1 MNDQIEKQHIYAELI
16 NKSGKQRMLS
26 QKTALMTLRI
36 SNNSDKGLIE
46 KRNDLIQ
53 IMETD
58 HEFIISNL
66 TSDDIEKVYFSS
78 PHDLN
83 KEVVNYLNLL
93 KNSYVDD
100 NTYIQSVFY
109 ASSNLLLKL
118 DFAVNAFQ
126 EESEYVTNKLQKR
139 GRFVLIGSLLTLSI
153 EYFIIFL
160 PIFKR
165 NKRNKQRLKELNH
178 ELTFLMKNNPDGMLM
193 LSMNGDVKMFSQM
206 TNEMLGYTEEELS
219 QLTIFDLDSHL
230 TKEQIADKFTSFS
243 VDDVSIFET
252 KLRCKNGS
260 IFDALI
266 SARIIRLNKGEFV
279 YCSMTDVSE
288 LNKIKF
294 YRDIDTLKLKIAAQS
309 ANMGIWQW
317 NPKNGQ
323 IYCDE
328 QMHKIF
334 CADRTDSSKDVYF
347 WLNKITEKYRTNIIN
362 EVKNIVRSKTAFQ
375 SNFAITICNGEQR
388 IIQSSATPLFNKNGD
403 IETIVGTNLDITD
416 RQNHLSKIN
425 ELNRQLEQ
433 VQEII
438 ELGYWKLNHQSQEMF
453 WSEKIYSFFEVDKD
467 EYTPSYLG
475 SLDFIHPDDREMV
488 KNAQNYSDEPQNKL
502 NSITFRLVMP
512 DGRIKYIH
520 EMAQTFY
527 DPNTSA
533 LQTIGALQ
541 DITARR
547 VSEIENER
555 YLELI
560 DQNILSTTMSIDGTI
575 TNVSQAFSQL
585 CGYSKNELIGH
596 KRDITLHPNLSTS
609 ERQSFWKI
617 LNTKDVWQGESK
629 NMTKTEQAFWL
640 TSVFSPIYDDFN
652 RIVGYSEI
660 SQDITDR
667 KLAEEL
673 SITDQLTGINNRLHL
688 EKVLETEIEGMHNK
702 HSKHSLLIIDLDHFK
717 SINDTYGHLVG
728 DEVLKHFSHVLAE
741 NTRKTDCV
749 GRWGG
754 EEFLVICPN
763 TDLNSAMILAEKL
776 RSQVEKSQ
784 FPTVDKVTCCIGVAD
799 FRRGDNN
806 KEQAL
811 ALADKALYAA
821 KEQGRNKVV
830 SYGSWLKTVEA

>member
-1 MNDQIEKQHIYAELI
+1 MNDQIEKQRIYAELI
-16 NKSGKQRMLS
+16 NISGKQRMLS
-26 QKTALMTLRI
+26 QKLALMTARVD
-36 SNNSDKGLIE
+36 NTNEQGLIE
-46 KRNDLIQ
+46 YRNNLIHN
-53 IMETD
+53 MESD
-58 HEFIISNL
+58 HDFIISNL
-66 TSDDIEKVYFSS
+66 PSEHIEEIYFSS
-78 PHDLN
+78 PYDLN
-83 KEVVNYLNLL
+83 EHVVNYLNLL
-93 KNSYVDD
+93 KKSSVDD
-100 NTYIQSVFY
+100 DTYIQSVFY
-109 ASSNLLLKL
+109 SASKLLLKL

-139 GRFVLIGSLLTLSI
+139 GQFVLIGSLLTLSI
-153 EYFIIFL
+153 EYFLIFL

-165 NKRNKQRLKELNH
+165 NKRNEQQLSELND
-178 ELTFLMKNNPDGMLM
+178 ELQFLIKNNPDGMIM
-193 LSMNGDVKMFSQM
+193 LSMDGGIKMFSQM
-206 TNEMLGYTEEELS
+206 ANEMLGYAEEELS
-219 QLTIFDLDSHL
+219 QLTLFDLDCHL
-230 TKEQIADKFTSFS
+230 SKEQIKTNISSLSMDE
-243 VDDVSIFET
+243 VSIFET
-252 KLRCKNGS
+252 KLTCKDGS
-260 IFDALI
+260 VFDALI
-266 SARIIRLNKGEFV
+266 SARIITLNGEEFIYSSTRNV
-279 YCSMTDVSE
+279 TE
-288 LNKIKF
+288 LNKIKHE
-294 YRDIDTLKLKIAAQS
+294 RDIDTLKLKIAAQS
-309 ANMGIWQW
+309 ANMGFWQW
-317 NPKNGQ
+317 NP
-323 IYCDE
+323 YTREASCDE
-328 QMHKIF
+328 QMHEIF
-334 CADRTDSSKDVYF
+334 EVDHSDSSNNSFF
-347 WLNKITEKYRTNIIN
+347 WVNKISDKHRENVIN
-362 EVKNIVRSKTAFQ
+362 DVRNIVESKTAFQ
-375 SNFAITICNGEQR
+375 SNFILSAPNGEQK
-388 IIQSSATPLFNKNGD
+388 IIQYSATPLFNENGE
-403 IETIVGTNLDITD
+403 IETIVGTNLDITE

-425 ELNRQLEQ
+425 ELNKQLEQ

-527 DPNTSA
+527 DTNTSA

-596 KRDITLHPNLSTS
+596 KRNTILHQNLSTS
-609 ERQSFWKI
+609 ERQSFWQI

-629 NMTKTEQAFWL
+629 NMTKAKQAFWL
-640 TSVFSPIYDDFN
+640 TSVLSPIYDDFN

-660 SQDITDR
+660 SQDITGR

-688 EKVLETEIEGMHNK
+688 EKVLETKIKGMHNEQ
-702 HSKHSLLIIDLDHFK
+702 SKHSLLIIDLDHFK

-728 DEVLKHFSHVLAE
+728 DEVLKHFTHVLTK

-784 FPTVDKVTCCIGVAD
+784 FPTVEQVTCCIGVAEYKSRD
-799 FRRGDNN
+799 KN

-811 ALADKALYAA
+811 ARADKALYVA
-821 KEQGRNKVV
+821 KEQGRNKAV